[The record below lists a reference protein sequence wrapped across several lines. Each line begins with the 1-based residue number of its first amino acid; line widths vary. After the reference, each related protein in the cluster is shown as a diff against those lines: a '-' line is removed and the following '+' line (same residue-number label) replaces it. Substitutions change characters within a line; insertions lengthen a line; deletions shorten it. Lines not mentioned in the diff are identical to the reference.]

1 MLACTSRYKR
11 ECERSQQVAEAV
23 PGTAEARE
31 GNALG
36 DWGRMEVVVNFSTGE
51 GFWCGHQL
59 RVLAIVKL
67 GKWILYVV
75 HIRQSLHP
83 VITESQLTLKEL
95 HVPISMSTS
104 F

>member
-1 MLACTSRYKR
+1 MPALVGTSEK
-11 ECERSQQVAEAV
+11 CERSQQTYRGRTRQHRGER
-23 PGTAEARE
+23 GD
-31 GNALG
+31 GLG
-36 DWGRMEVVVNFSTGE
+36 DWGRVEGMARWVEAVVNFSTGE

-83 VITESQLTLKEL
+83 VIT
-95 HVPISMSTS
+95 
-104 F
+104 

>member
-1 MLACTSRYKR
+1 MAPW
-11 ECERSQQVAEAV
+11 V
-23 PGTAEARE
+23 
-31 GNALG
+31 
-36 DWGRMEVVVNFSTGE
+36 EVVVNFSTGE

-83 VITESQLTLKEL
+83 VITGKSTDAQGIYTCCECLS
-95 HVPISMSTS
+95 VWRMSTR

>member
-1 MLACTSRYKR
+1 MRPLATTCRGRTRHHR
-11 ECERSQQVAEAV
+11 GER
-23 PGTAEARE
+23 GE
-31 GNALG
+31 GLG
-36 DWGRMEVVVNFSTGE
+36 DWGGVEGMAPWVEGVVNFSTGE